1 MLKIK
6 TFIICLDTTECLNQI
21 LRNLTF
27 LKYELKQVLSNQI
40 IMMGR
45 LETTENIL
53 EQSPGRFV
61 RKVQDDCMD
70 LTDCPLPI
78 NNNIDLTTLE
88 DKISGD
94 QDFKN
99 QLVSYY

>member
-53 EQSPGRFV
+53 EQSPGRFE
-61 RKVQDDCMD
+61 RKVQDDGMD
-70 LTDCPLPI
+70 LTDCPFPI

-99 QLVSYY
+99 QLVSY

>member
-45 LETTENIL
+45 LETIENIL
-53 EQSPGRFV
+53 EQNPGKFE
-61 RKVQDDCMD
+61 RKVQDDGID

-78 NNNIDLTTLE
+78 NNSIDLTTLE

-99 QLVSYY
+99 QLVSY

>member
-1 MLKIK
+1 
-6 TFIICLDTTECLNQI
+6 
-21 LRNLTF
+21 
-27 LKYELKQVLSNQI
+27 
-40 IMMGR
+40 MMQK

-53 EQSPGRFV
+53 EQSPV
-61 RKVQDDCMD
+61 RRSDRSREHNNSID

-78 NNNIDLTTLE
+78 NNNIDLCTLE

-99 QLVSYY
+99 QLVSFNILYFIIFPL

>member
-1 MLKIK
+1 
-6 TFIICLDTTECLNQI
+6 
-21 LRNLTF
+21 
-27 LKYELKQVLSNQI
+27 
-40 IMMGR
+40 MMQK

-53 EQSPGRFV
+53 EQSPVRRFDSN
-61 RKVQDDCMD
+61 KEHNNSID

-78 NNNIDLTTLE
+78 NNNIDLCTLE

-99 QLVSYY
+99 KLVSLNI